1 MTYICENM
9 LTSDRISDVKLIR
22 DLFKNH
28 HDYVQDSQ
36 GIAHSEVLFVLGQ
49 NNKMA

>member
-1 MTYICENM
+1 MTDICDNM
-9 LTSDRISDVKLIR
+9 LTSDHISGMKLIR

-36 GIAHSEVLFVLGQ
+36 GITHSEILFVLGQ
-49 NNKMA
+49 NNKVA